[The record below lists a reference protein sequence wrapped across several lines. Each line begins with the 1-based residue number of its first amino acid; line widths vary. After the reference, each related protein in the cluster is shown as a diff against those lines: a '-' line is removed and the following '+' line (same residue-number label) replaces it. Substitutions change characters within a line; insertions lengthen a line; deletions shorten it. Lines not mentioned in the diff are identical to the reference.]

1 MSELGAS
8 ISIGVLAALVVI
20 VIYLIASRIGRWQ
33 PAPQRRPQGGQT
45 PPQPGYG
52 QQSPGPYGQQSPGP
66 GARPRGGT
74 YEQPTRAY
82 NQPAPG
88 YEQSTRAYNQPER
101 VYGMSEDETRVLPAA
116 GADTETRATKAELRE
131 NIGRSGQLVEAN
143 RRAATSSNGD
153 TLAVF
158 TYIFGAALI
167 GVIAFVF
174 FNNLLLPATVG
185 ALGGA
190 IICVALA
197 STYTLKSLEFW
208 PDNSTITIINLLVAL
223 AAAIAMFIGAGQTQR
238 DGFTLGRMTDSFAA
252 LPFSEGF
259 TGFATAI
266 ADRVVDFFREFG
278 FMGFIFLLL
287 MGIGCIIVS
296 TLAAK
301 SLIDV
306 MDWRIFV
313 QFGRFVTDR
322 PMSYSRAVR
331 FQSSKVSHT
340 VTSIILAGI
349 AVLCASGMAYDGFAW
364 FTR

>member
-8 ISIGVLAALVVI
+8 ISIGVLAALVVLI
-20 VIYLIASRIGRWQ
+20 IYIIAARIGRWQ
-33 PAPQRRPQGGQT
+33 PAPQRGPQGGQT
-45 PPQPGYG
+45 QPGYG
-52 QQSPGPYGQQSPGP
+52 PGGTGQPGHAP
-66 GARPRGGT
+66 GSRPRGGSYDQST
-74 YEQPTRAY
+74 RAYDQPTRAY
-82 NQPAPG
+82 D
-88 YEQSTRAYNQPER
+88 QSTRAYNQQPER
-101 VYGMSEDETRVLPAA
+101 VYGMSEDETRVLPAT
-116 GADTETRATKAELRE
+116 GADTDPRATKAELRD
-131 NIGRSGQLVEAN
+131 NIGQSGQMVETN

-167 GVIAFVF
+167 AVIAFVF

-185 ALGGA
+185 ALAGA

-197 STYTLKSLEFW
+197 STYTLKSLAFW

-223 AAAIAMFIGAGQTQR
+223 AAAVAMFIGAEQTER
-238 DGFTLGRMTDSFAA
+238 DGFTLGRITDSFDA

-266 ADRVVDFFREFG
+266 ADRVVEFFREFG
-278 FMGFIFLLL
+278 FMGFIFALL
-287 MGIGCIIVS
+287 MGVGCIIVF

-306 MDWRIFV
+306 MDWRIFA

-322 PMSYSRAVR
+322 PMSHSRAVR

-340 VTSIILAGI
+340 VTSIVLAGI
-349 AVLCASGMAYDGFAW
+349 AVLCATGMAYDGFTW

>member
-8 ISIGVLAALVVI
+8 ISIGVLAALVVLI
-20 VIYLIASRIGRWQ
+20 VYLIASRIGRWQ
-33 PAPQRRPQGGQT
+33 PAPQRRPQAGQAPQQQGYGPGGYG
-45 PPQPGYG
+45 QPGYG
-52 QQSPGPYGQQSPGP
+52 QQGTGP
-66 GARPRGGT
+66 GARPRGGS
-74 YEQPTRAY
+74 YD
-82 NQPAPG
+82 
-88 YEQSTRAYNQPER
+88 QSTRAYNQSTQAYDQPNR
-101 VYGMSEDETRVLPAA
+101 VYGIPEDETRVLPAT
-116 GADTETRATKAELRE
+116 GADTDTRATKAELRD
-131 NIGRSGQLVEAN
+131 NIGQSGQMVEAN

-167 GVIAFVF
+167 AVIAFVF

-185 ALGGA
+185 ALAGA

-223 AAAIAMFIGAGQTQR
+223 AAAVAMFIGAERTER
-238 DGFTLGRMTDSFAA
+238 DGFTLGRITDSFDA

-287 MGIGCIIVS
+287 MGIGCIIVF

-322 PMSYSRAVR
+322 PMSHSRAVR

-349 AVLCASGMAYDGFAW
+349 AVLCATGMAYDGFTW

>member
-8 ISIGVLAALVVI
+8 ISIGVLAALVVLI
-20 VIYLIASRIGRWQ
+20 VYLIAARVGRWQ
-33 PAPQRRPQGGQT
+33 PAPQRRSGQAPTQQGYDQG
-45 PPQPGYG
+45 GYG
-52 QQSPGPYGQQSPGP
+52 QPGHGP
-66 GARPRGGT
+66 GARPRGGYT
-74 YEQPTRAY
+74 DQPTRAY
-82 NQPAPG
+82 DQP
-88 YEQSTRAYNQPER
+88 TRAYDQPER

-116 GADTETRATKAELRE
+116 GAGTDSGERATKAELRD
-131 NIGRSGQLVEAN
+131 NIGQSGQMVEAN

-167 GVIAFVF
+167 AFVAFVF

-185 ALGGA
+185 ALAGA

-197 STYTLKSLEFW
+197 STFTLKSLDFW

-223 AAAIAMFIGAGQTQR
+223 AASVIMFIGAERTER
-238 DGFTLGRMTDSFAA
+238 DGYSLGGITNSFDP
-252 LPFSEGF
+252 LPFSQGF

-287 MGIGCIIVS
+287 MGVGCIIVF

-306 MDWRIFV
+306 MDWRIFA

-322 PMSYSRAVR
+322 PMSHSRAVR
-331 FQSSKVSHT
+331 FQASKVSHT

-349 AVLCASGMAYDGFAW
+349 AVLCATGMAYDGFTW

>member
-8 ISIGVLAALVVI
+8 ISIGVLAALVVLI
-20 VIYLIASRIGRWQ
+20 VYLIASRIGRWQ
-33 PAPQRRPQGGQT
+33 PAPQRRPQGGQA
-45 PPQPGYG
+45 PQQQGYGPGGYGQPGYG
-52 QQSPGPYGQQSPGP
+52 QQGTGP
-66 GARPRGGT
+66 GARPRGGS
-74 YEQPTRAY
+74 YD
-82 NQPAPG
+82 
-88 YEQSTRAYNQPER
+88 QSTRAYNQSTQAYDQPNR
-101 VYGMSEDETRVLPAA
+101 VYGIPEDETRVLPAT
-116 GADTETRATKAELRE
+116 GADTDTRATKAELRD
-131 NIGRSGQLVEAN
+131 NIGQSGQMVEAN

-167 GVIAFVF
+167 AVIAFVF

-185 ALGGA
+185 ALAGA

-223 AAAIAMFIGAGQTQR
+223 AAAVAMFIGAERTER
-238 DGFTLGRMTDSFAA
+238 DGFTLGRITDSFDA

-287 MGIGCIIVS
+287 MGIGCIIVF

-322 PMSYSRAVR
+322 PMSHSRAVR

-349 AVLCASGMAYDGFAW
+349 AVLCATGMAYDGFTW

>member
-8 ISIGVLAALVVI
+8 ISIGVLAALVVLI
-20 VIYLIASRIGRWQ
+20 IYIIAARIGRWQ
-33 PAPQRRPQGGQT
+33 PAPQRGPQGGQSRSHGYGPGGT
-45 PPQPGYG
+45 GQPGHA
-52 QQSPGPYGQQSPGP
+52 PGS
-66 GARPRGGT
+66 RPRGGSYDQST
-74 YEQPTRAY
+74 RAYDQPTRAY
-82 NQPAPG
+82 D
-88 YEQSTRAYNQPER
+88 QSTRAYNQQPER
-101 VYGMSEDETRVLPAA
+101 VYGMSEDETRVHARGRGRHRSSGPRRLSCR
-116 GADTETRATKAELRE
+116 D
-131 NIGRSGQLVEAN
+131 NIGQSGQMVETN

-167 GVIAFVF
+167 AVIAFVF

-185 ALGGA
+185 ALAGA

-223 AAAIAMFIGAGQTQR
+223 AAAVAMFIGAEQTER
-238 DGFTLGRMTDSFAA
+238 DGFTLGRITDSFDA

-266 ADRVVDFFREFG
+266 ADRVVEFFREFG
-278 FMGFIFLLL
+278 FMGFIFLIL
-287 MGIGCIIVS
+287 MGVGCIIVF

-322 PMSYSRAVR
+322 PMSHSRAVR

-349 AVLCASGMAYDGFAW
+349 AVLCATGMAYDGFTW

>member
-1 MSELGAS
+1 MSEIGAS
-8 ISIGVLAALVVI
+8 ISIGVLAALVVLI
-20 VIYLIASRIGRWQ
+20 IYLIASRIGRWQ
-33 PAPQRRPQGGQT
+33 PAPQPRAQSGPAPGQNGYGHNGYGYPQQ
-45 PPQPGYG
+45 GYG
-52 QQSPGPYGQQSPGP
+52 QHGYGGAEQP
-66 GARPRGGT
+66 GAGY

-82 NQPAPG
+82 EQP
-88 YEQSTRAYNQPER
+88 TRAHGRPER
-101 VYGMSEDETRVLPAA
+101 VYGMSEDETRVMSAA
-116 GADTETRATKAELRE
+116 GSDADQRATKAELRN
-131 NIGRSGQLVEAN
+131 NIGQSGQMIEAN

-158 TYIFGAALI
+158 TYIFGAVLI
-167 GVIAFVF
+167 AVVAFVF

-185 ALGGA
+185 ALAGA

-197 STYTLKSLEFW
+197 STYTLKSLDFW
-208 PDNSTITIINLLVAL
+208 PDNSTISIINLLVAL
-223 AAAIAMFIGAGQTQR
+223 AAALTMFIGAERTER
-238 DGFTLGRMTDSFAA
+238 DGYSLGHITSSFDA

-278 FMGFIFLLL
+278 FMGFVFFLF
-287 MGIGCIIVS
+287 MAIGCIIVF

-313 QFGRFVTDR
+313 QFGRFITDR
-322 PMSYSRAVR
+322 PMSHSRAVR

-340 VTSIILAGI
+340 VTSIILAAI
-349 AVLCASGMAYDGFAW
+349 AVLCATGMLYDGFTW

>member
-8 ISIGVLAALVVI
+8 ISIGVLAALVVLI
-20 VIYLIASRIGRWQ
+20 IYLIASRIGRWQ

-45 PPQPGYG
+45 PQQPGYSPGGYG
-52 QQSPGPYGQQSPGP
+52 QQGHGP
-66 GARPRGGT
+66 GARPRGGSYDQST
-74 YEQPTRAY
+74 RAYNQPTQAYDQPTRAY
-82 NQPAPG
+82 NQ
-88 YEQSTRAYNQPER
+88 QPER
-101 VYGMSEDETRVLPAA
+101 VYGMSEDETRVLPATS
-116 GADTETRATKAELRE
+116 ADTDSRATKTELRD
-131 NIGRSGQLVEAN
+131 NIGQSGQMVEAN

-167 GVIAFVF
+167 AVIAFVF

-185 ALGGA
+185 ALAGA

-223 AAAIAMFIGAGQTQR
+223 AAAVAMFIGAERTER
-238 DGFTLGRMTDSFAA
+238 DGFTLGRITDSFDA

-266 ADRVVDFFREFG
+266 ADRVVEFFREFG

-287 MGIGCIIVS
+287 MGIGCIIVF

-322 PMSYSRAVR
+322 PMSHSRAVR

-340 VTSIILAGI
+340 VTSIILAGV
-349 AVLCASGMAYDGFAW
+349 AVLCATGMAYDGFTW

>member
-1 MSELGAS
+1 MSEIGAS
-8 ISIGVLAALVVI
+8 ISIGVLAALVVL
-20 VIYLIASRIGRWQ
+20 VVYLIAARVGRWQ
-33 PAPQRRPQGGQT
+33 PAPQRRPQG
-45 PPQPGYG
+45 PPAPQQNGYG
-52 QQSPGPYGQQSPGP
+52 QNGRP
-66 GARPRGGT
+66 GAGG
-74 YEQPTRAY
+74 YDQPTRAY
-82 NQPAPG
+82 NQPSRAHDQP
-88 YEQSTRAYNQPER
+88 TRAYGNQPER
-101 VYGMSEDETRVLPAA
+101 VYGMGEDETRVLPAA
-116 GADTETRATKAELRE
+116 GAAADQRATKSELAN
-131 NIGRSGQLVEAN
+131 NIGQSGQMIEAN

-167 GVIAFVF
+167 AFVAFVF

-185 ALGGA
+185 ALAGA

-197 STYTLKSLEFW
+197 STFTLKSLDFW

-223 AAAIAMFIGAGQTQR
+223 AASVIMFIGAERTER
-238 DGFTLGRMTDSFAA
+238 DGYSLGGITDSFDP
-252 LPFSEGF
+252 LPFSQGF

-287 MGIGCIIVS
+287 MGVGCVIVF

-306 MDWRIFV
+306 MDWRIFA
-313 QFGRFVTDR
+313 QFGQSVSDR
-322 PMSYSRAVR
+322 PMTHSRAIR

-349 AVLCASGMAYDGFAW
+349 AALCATGMLYDGFTW

>member
-8 ISIGVLAALVVI
+8 ISIGVLAALVVLI
-20 VIYLIASRIGRWQ
+20 IYLIASRIGRWQ
-33 PAPQRRPQGGQT
+33 PAPQRRPQGGQA
-45 PPQPGYG
+45 PQQPGYG
-52 QQSPGPYGQQSPGP
+52 PGGYGQQGYAP
-66 GARPRGGT
+66 GARPRGGS
-74 YEQPTRAY
+74 YD
-82 NQPAPG
+82 
-88 YEQSTRAYNQPER
+88 QSTRAYTQPTQAYDQTTRAYPQQPER
-101 VYGMSEDETRVLPAA
+101 VYGMSEDETRVLPAT
-116 GADTETRATKAELRE
+116 GADTDPRATKAELRD
-131 NIGRSGQLVEAN
+131 NIGQSGQMVETN

-167 GVIAFVF
+167 AVIAFVF

-185 ALGGA
+185 ALAGA

-223 AAAIAMFIGAGQTQR
+223 AASVAMFIGAEQTER
-238 DGFTLGRMTDSFAA
+238 DGFTLGRITDSFAA

-266 ADRVVDFFREFG
+266 ADRVVEFFREFG
-278 FMGFIFLLL
+278 FMGFIFLIL
-287 MGIGCIIVS
+287 MGVGCIIVF

-322 PMSYSRAVR
+322 PMSHSRAVR

-340 VTSIILAGI
+340 VTSIVLAGI
-349 AVLCASGMAYDGFAW
+349 AVLCATGMAYDGFTW

>member
-8 ISIGVLAALVVI
+8 ISIGVLAALVVLI
-20 VIYLIASRIGRWQ
+20 IYIIAARIGRWQ
-33 PAPQRRPQGGQT
+33 PAPQRGPQGGQT
-45 PPQPGYG
+45 QPGYG
-52 QQSPGPYGQQSPGP
+52 PGGTGQPGHAP
-66 GARPRGGT
+66 GSRPRGGSYDQST
-74 YEQPTRAY
+74 RAYDQPTRAY
-82 NQPAPG
+82 D
-88 YEQSTRAYNQPER
+88 QSTRAYNQQPER
-101 VYGMSEDETRVLPAA
+101 VYGMSEDETRVLPAT
-116 GADTETRATKAELRE
+116 GADTDPRATKAELRD
-131 NIGRSGQLVEAN
+131 NIGQSGQMVETN

-167 GVIAFVF
+167 AVIAFVF

-185 ALGGA
+185 ALAGA

-223 AAAIAMFIGAGQTQR
+223 AAAVAMFIGAEQTER
-238 DGFTLGRMTDSFAA
+238 DGFTLGRITDSFDA

-266 ADRVVDFFREFG
+266 ADRVVEFFREFG
-278 FMGFIFLLL
+278 FMGFIFLIL
-287 MGIGCIIVS
+287 MGVGCIIVF

-322 PMSYSRAVR
+322 PMSHSRAVR

-349 AVLCASGMAYDGFAW
+349 AVLCATGMAYDGFTW

>member
-8 ISIGVLAALVVI
+8 ISIGVLAALVVLI
-20 VIYLIASRIGRWQ
+20 IYLIASRIGRWQ
-33 PAPQRRPQGGQT
+33 PAPQRRPQGGQA
-45 PPQPGYG
+45 PQQPGYG
-52 QQSPGPYGQQSPGP
+52 PGGYGQQGYAP
-66 GARPRGGT
+66 GARPRGGS
-74 YEQPTRAY
+74 YDQSTRAY
-82 NQPAPG
+82 NQPTQADD
-88 YEQSTRAYNQPER
+88 QTTRAYPQQPER
-101 VYGMSEDETRVLPAA
+101 VYGMSEDETRVLPATE
-116 GADTETRATKAELRE
+116 ADTDPRATKAELRD
-131 NIGRSGQLVEAN
+131 NIGQSGQMVETN

-167 GVIAFVF
+167 AVIAFVF

-185 ALGGA
+185 ALAGA

-223 AAAIAMFIGAGQTQR
+223 AASVAMFIGAEQTER
-238 DGFTLGRMTDSFAA
+238 DGFTLGRITDSFAA

-266 ADRVVDFFREFG
+266 ADRVVEFFREFG
-278 FMGFIFLLL
+278 FMGFIFLIL
-287 MGIGCIIVS
+287 MGVGCIIVF

-322 PMSYSRAVR
+322 PMSHSRAVR

-349 AVLCASGMAYDGFAW
+349 AFLCATGTAYDGFTW

>member
-8 ISIGVLAALVVI
+8 ISIGVLATLVVLI
-20 VIYLIASRIGRWQ
+20 IYLIASRIGRWQ
-33 PAPQRRPQGGQT
+33 PAPQRRPQGGQV
-45 PPQPGYG
+45 PQRPGYGPGGYG
-52 QQSPGPYGQQSPGP
+52 QQGHAP
-66 GARPRGGT
+66 GARPRGGSYDQST
-74 YEQPTRAY
+74 LAY
-82 NQPAPG
+82 NQPTQA
-88 YEQSTRAYNQPER
+88 YDQTTRAYPQQPER
-101 VYGMSEDETRVLPAA
+101 VYGISEDETRVLPAT
-116 GADTETRATKAELRE
+116 GADTDSRATKAELRD
-131 NIGRSGQLVEAN
+131 NIGQSGQMIETN

-167 GVIAFVF
+167 AVIAFVF

-185 ALGGA
+185 ALAGA

-223 AAAIAMFIGAGQTQR
+223 AASVAMFIGAEQTER
-238 DGFTLGRMTDSFAA
+238 DGFTLGRITDSFAA

-266 ADRVVDFFREFG
+266 ADRVVEFFREFG
-278 FMGFIFLLL
+278 FMGFIFLIL
-287 MGIGCIIVS
+287 MGVGCIIVF

-322 PMSYSRAVR
+322 PMSHSRAVR

-349 AVLCASGMAYDGFAW
+349 AVLCATGMAYDGFTW

>member
-8 ISIGVLAALVVI
+8 ISIGVLAALVVLI
-20 VIYLIASRIGRWQ
+20 VYLIAARVGRWQ
-33 PAPQRRPQGGQT
+33 PAPQRRVQGAQT
-45 PPQPGYG
+45 PPQQGYG
-52 QQSPGPYGQQSPGP
+52 QGGYSQPGHGP
-66 GARPRGGT
+66 GARPRGG
-74 YEQPTRAY
+74 YSDQPTRAY
-82 NQPAPG
+82 DQP
-88 YEQSTRAYNQPER
+88 TRAYNQPER

-116 GADTETRATKAELRE
+116 GTDSDERATKAQLRD
-131 NIGRSGQLVEAN
+131 NIGQSGQMVEAN

-167 GVIAFVF
+167 AVIAFVF

-185 ALGGA
+185 ALAGA

-223 AAAIAMFIGAGQTQR
+223 AAAVAMFIGAERTER
-238 DGFTLGRMTDSFAA
+238 DGYSLGRITDSFAA

-259 TGFATAI
+259 TGFVTAI
-266 ADRVVDFFREFG
+266 ADRVVEFFREFG
-278 FMGFIFLLL
+278 FMGFVFLLL
-287 MGIGCIIVS
+287 MGAGCIIVV

-306 MDWRIFV
+306 MDWRIFA

-322 PMSYSRAVR
+322 PMSHSRAVR
-331 FQSSKVSHT
+331 FQASKVSHT

-349 AVLCASGMAYDGFAW
+349 AVLCATGMAYDGFTW

>member
-8 ISIGVLAALVVI
+8 ISIGVLAALVVLI
-20 VIYLIASRIGRWQ
+20 IYIIAARIGRWQ
-33 PAPQRRPQGGQT
+33 PAPQRGPQGGQT
-45 PPQPGYG
+45 QPGYG
-52 QQSPGPYGQQSPGP
+52 PGGTGQPGHAP
-66 GARPRGGT
+66 GSRPRGGSYDQST
-74 YEQPTRAY
+74 RAYDQPTRAY
-82 NQPAPG
+82 D
-88 YEQSTRAYNQPER
+88 QSTRAYNQQPER
-101 VYGMSEDETRVLPAA
+101 VYGMTEDETRVMPAA
-116 GADTETRATKAELRE
+116 GTDSDERATKAQLRD
-131 NIGRSGQLVEAN
+131 NIGQSGQMVETN

-167 GVIAFVF
+167 ALVAFVF

-185 ALGGA
+185 ALAGA

-223 AAAIAMFIGAGQTQR
+223 AAAVAMFIGAERTER
-238 DGFTLGRMTDSFAA
+238 DGYSLGRITDSFNP

-266 ADRVVDFFREFG
+266 ADRVVEFFREFG

-287 MGIGCIIVS
+287 MGIGCVIVV

-306 MDWRIFV
+306 MDWRIFA

-322 PMSYSRAVR
+322 PMSHSRAVR

-349 AVLCASGMAYDGFAW
+349 AVLCATGMAYDGFTW

>member
-1 MSELGAS
+1 
-8 ISIGVLAALVVI
+8 
-20 VIYLIASRIGRWQ
+20 
-33 PAPQRRPQGGQT
+33 
-45 PPQPGYG
+45 
-52 QQSPGPYGQQSPGP
+52 
-66 GARPRGGT
+66 
-74 YEQPTRAY
+74 
-82 NQPAPG
+82 
-88 YEQSTRAYNQPER
+88 
-101 VYGMSEDETRVLPAA
+101 
-116 GADTETRATKAELRE
+116 LRD
-131 NIGRSGQLVEAN
+131 NIGQSGQMVETN

-167 GVIAFVF
+167 AVIAFVF

-185 ALGGA
+185 ALAGA

-223 AAAIAMFIGAGQTQR
+223 AASVAMFIGAEQTER
-238 DGFTLGRMTDSFAA
+238 DGFTLGRITDSFAA

-266 ADRVVDFFREFG
+266 ADRVVEFFREFG
-278 FMGFIFLLL
+278 FMGFIFLIL
-287 MGIGCIIVS
+287 MGVGCIIVF

-322 PMSYSRAVR
+322 PMSHSRAVR

-349 AVLCASGMAYDGFAW
+349 AVLCATGMAYDGFTW

>member
-8 ISIGVLAALVVI
+8 ISIGVLAALVVL

-45 PPQPGYG
+45 PQQPGYG
-52 QQSPGPYGQQSPGP
+52 PGGYGQQGYGP
-66 GARPRGGT
+66 GARPRGGS
-74 YEQPTRAY
+74 YDQSTRAY
-82 NQPAPG
+82 NQPTRAYDQP
-88 YEQSTRAYNQPER
+88 TRAYNQPER
-101 VYGMSEDETRVLPAA
+101 VYGMSEDETRVMPAV
-116 GADTETRATKAELRE
+116 GADADSRATKAELRD
-131 NIGRSGQLVEAN
+131 NIGQSGQMVEAN

-167 GVIAFVF
+167 ALVAFVF

-185 ALGGA
+185 ALAGA

-223 AAAIAMFIGAGQTQR
+223 AAAVAMFIGAERTER
-238 DGFTLGRMTDSFAA
+238 DGYSLGRITDSFNP

-266 ADRVVDFFREFG
+266 ADRVVEFFREFG

-287 MGIGCIIVS
+287 MGIGCVIVV

-306 MDWRIFV
+306 MDWRIFA

-322 PMSYSRAVR
+322 PMSHSRAVR

-349 AVLCASGMAYDGFAW
+349 AVLCATGMAYDGFTW

>member
-8 ISIGVLAALVVI
+8 ISIGVLAALVVLI
-20 VIYLIASRIGRWQ
+20 VYLIASRVGRWQ
-33 PAPQRRPQGGQT
+33 PAPQRRPEGGQSA
-45 PPQPGYG
+45 PQQGYGPGGYG
-52 QQSPGPYGQQSPGP
+52 QPGHGP
-66 GARPRGGT
+66 GSRPRGG
-74 YEQPTRAY
+74 YSEQPTRAY
-82 NQPAPG
+82 DQP
-88 YEQSTRAYNQPER
+88 TRAYGNQPER
-101 VYGMSEDETRVLPAA
+101 VYGMSEDETRVMPAV
-116 GADTETRATKAELRE
+116 GADADSRATKAELRD
-131 NIGRSGQLVEAN
+131 NIGQSGQMVEAN

-167 GVIAFVF
+167 ALVAFVF

-185 ALGGA
+185 ALAGA

-223 AAAIAMFIGAGQTQR
+223 AAAVAMFIGAERTER
-238 DGFTLGRMTDSFAA
+238 DGYSLGRITDSFAA

-266 ADRVVDFFREFG
+266 ADRVVEFFREFG

-287 MGIGCIIVS
+287 MGIGCVIVV

-306 MDWRIFV
+306 MDWRIFA

-322 PMSYSRAVR
+322 PMSHSRAVR

-349 AVLCASGMAYDGFAW
+349 AVLCATGMAYDGFTW

>member
-8 ISIGVLAALVVI
+8 ISIGVLAALVVLI
-20 VIYLIASRIGRWQ
+20 VYLIAARVGRWQ
-33 PAPQRRPQGGQT
+33 LAPQRRPGQA
-45 PPQPGYG
+45 PPQQGYG
-52 QQSPGPYGQQSPGP
+52 QGGYGQPSHGP
-66 GARPRGGT
+66 GARPRGGYT
-74 YEQPTRAY
+74 DQPTRAY
-82 NQPAPG
+82 DQP
-88 YEQSTRAYNQPER
+88 TRAYNQPER

-116 GADTETRATKAELRE
+116 GTDSDERATKAQLRD
-131 NIGRSGQLVEAN
+131 NIGQSGQMVEAN

-167 GVIAFVF
+167 AVIAFVF

-185 ALGGA
+185 ALAGA

-197 STYTLKSLEFW
+197 STYTLKSLAFW

-223 AAAIAMFIGAGQTQR
+223 AAAVAMFIGAERTER
-238 DGFTLGRMTDSFAA
+238 DGYSLGRITDSFDA

-259 TGFATAI
+259 TGFVTAI
-266 ADRVVDFFREFG
+266 ADRVVEFFREFG
-278 FMGFIFLLL
+278 FMGFVFLLL
-287 MGIGCIIVS
+287 MGIGCIIVV

-306 MDWRIFV
+306 MDWRIFA

-322 PMSYSRAVR
+322 PMSHSRAVR
-331 FQSSKVSHT
+331 FQASKVSHT
-340 VTSIILAGI
+340 VTSIILAAI
-349 AVLCASGMAYDGFAW
+349 AVLCATGMAYDGFTW

>member
-8 ISIGVLAALVVI
+8 ISIGVLAALVVLI
-20 VIYLIASRIGRWQ
+20 IYLIASRIGRWQ
-33 PAPQRRPQGGQT
+33 PAPQRRPQGGQA
-45 PPQPGYG
+45 PQQPGYG
-52 QQSPGPYGQQSPGP
+52 PGGYGQQGYAP
-66 GARPRGGT
+66 GARPRGGS
-74 YEQPTRAY
+74 YD
-82 NQPAPG
+82 
-88 YEQSTRAYNQPER
+88 QSTRAYNQPSQAYDQTTRAYPQQPER
-101 VYGMSEDETRVLPAA
+101 VYGLSEGETRVMPAT
-116 GADTETRATKAELRE
+116 GADTDSRATKAELRD
-131 NIGRSGQLVEAN
+131 NIGQSGQMVETN

-167 GVIAFVF
+167 AVIAFVF

-185 ALGGA
+185 ALAGA

-223 AAAIAMFIGAGQTQR
+223 AASVAMFIGAEQTER
-238 DGFTLGRMTDSFAA
+238 DGFTLGRITDSFAA
-252 LPFSEGF
+252 LPLSEGF

-266 ADRVVDFFREFG
+266 ADRVVEFFREFG
-278 FMGFIFLLL
+278 FMGFIFLIL
-287 MGIGCIIVS
+287 MGVGCIIVF

-322 PMSYSRAVR
+322 PMSHSRAVR

-349 AVLCASGMAYDGFAW
+349 AVLCATGMAYDGFTW

>member
-1 MSELGAS
+1 MSEIGAS
-8 ISIGVLAALVVI
+8 ISIGVLAALVVL
-20 VIYLIASRIGRWQ
+20 VIYLIASRVGRWQ
-33 PAPQRRPQGGQT
+33 PAPQRRPQGPAATQ
-45 PPQPGYG
+45 QYGYG
-52 QQSPGPYGQQSPGP
+52 QNGSGQYGYGQTG
-66 GARPRGGT
+66 RPAAGG
-74 YEQPTRAY
+74 YNQPTRAY
-82 NQPAPG
+82 DQP
-88 YEQSTRAYNQPER
+88 TRAYDQPTRAYGNQPER
-101 VYGMSEDETRVLPAA
+101 VYGMGEDETRVMPAA
-116 GADTETRATKAELRE
+116 GANADQRATKAELRN
-131 NIGRSGQLVEAN
+131 NIGQSGQMIEAN

-167 GVIAFVF
+167 AVVAFVF

-185 ALGGA
+185 ALAGA

-197 STYTLKSLEFW
+197 STFTLKSLDFW

-223 AAAIAMFIGAGQTQR
+223 VAAVVMFIGAERTER
-238 DGFTLGRMTDSFAA
+238 DGFSLGGITNSFDP
-252 LPFSEGF
+252 LPLSQGF
-259 TGFATAI
+259 TGFAAAI
-266 ADRVVDFFREFG
+266 ADRVVEFFREFG

-287 MGIGCIIVS
+287 MGIGCIIVF

-306 MDWRIFV
+306 MDWRIFA
-313 QFGRFVTDR
+313 QFGQSITDR
-322 PMSYSRAVR
+322 PMSHSRAMR

-349 AVLCASGMAYDGFAW
+349 AVLCATGMLYDGFTW